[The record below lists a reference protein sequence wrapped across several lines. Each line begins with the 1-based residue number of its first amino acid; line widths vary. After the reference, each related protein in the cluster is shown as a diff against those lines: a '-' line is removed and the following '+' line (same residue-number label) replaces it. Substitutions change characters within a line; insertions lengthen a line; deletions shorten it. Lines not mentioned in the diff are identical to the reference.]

1 MSSLD
6 ETKPLIGR
14 DRRYNS
20 TWHCVKDTFNEEGL
34 RGIHRGL
41 GVTMLRAF
49 IGTFV
54 PVRLKLIE
62 KSMLLRFTVT
72 NGSKRVWNGDK
83 LK

>member
-1 MSSLD
+1 
-6 ETKPLIGR
+6 
-14 DRRYNS
+14 
-20 TWHCVKDTFNEEGL
+20 
-34 RGIHRGL
+34 
-41 GVTMLRAF
+41 MLRAF